1 MSKYVLTVNG
11 TNSQNNAGSKAAN
24 DAIKIVNELGYQSL
38 ELYRSSET
46 KTRILDVVRGLL
58 HVYMWRQKLK
68 DDDVIF
74 LQYPMNRY
82 MMGKIYH
89 ILKSCGKKIKVIT
102 LIHDVDFLRN
112 VPKANGNVDD
122 MKKIELSLLSQSDVI
137 IAHNNSMIHALRKEG
152 LESKYVSL
160 EIFDYLYKG
169 KGAKIEDIDSVI
181 VAGNLL
187 QQKAGYLYKLDS
199 KKQHFNL
206 ALYGSN
212 LSEDFHYEHAKYY
225 GSFSPDELI
234 KNLVGTYGLVWDG
247 DMLDTCAGNYGKY
260 LKVNNPH
267 KVSLYLAAGL
277 PVIVWKKSALYPF
290 IKENEVGFG
299 IDSLTQID
307 NMLEEAKTQYGKFK
321 LNAENVGER
330 IRNGFFLEKAIK
342 EAEKM

>member
-1 MSKYVLTVNG
+1 
-11 TNSQNNAGSKAAN
+11 
-24 DAIKIVNELGYQSL
+24 
-38 ELYRSSET
+38 
-46 KTRILDVVRGLL
+46 
-58 HVYMWRQKLK
+58 
-68 DDDVIF
+68 
-74 LQYPMNRY
+74 MNRY

-122 MKKIELSLLSQSDVI
+122 MKKVELSLLSQSDII
-137 IAHNNSMIHALRKEG
+137 IAHNNYMIHALRKEG
-152 LESKYVSL
+152 LESKYISL

-169 KGAKIEDIDSVI
+169 KGAKTEDVDTVI

-187 QQKAGYLYKLDS
+187 KQKAGYLYKLDS
-199 KKQHFNL
+199 KNQQFNL

-212 LSEDFHYEHAKYY
+212 LSEGFCYEHAKYY

-247 DMLDTCAGNYGKY
+247 NMLETCAGNYGNY
-260 LKVNNPH
+260 LKINNPH

-277 PVIVWKKSALYPF
+277 PVIVWKESALYSF
-290 IKENEVGFG
+290 VRENEVGIG

-307 NMLEEAKTQYGKFK
+307 NVLQETKTQYNKFK

-330 IRNGFFLEKAIK
+330 IRNGYFLKKAIK